1 MIDGGMFANN
11 PTICAMVEA
20 YRLYGST
27 NFTIV
32 SIGTGIEPVK
42 ADFSGAGHWGDI
54 QWLAPVISIL
64 TTGNSQTVCVQ
75 TNEILGDPHWRLD
88 ISLTTPTPQG
98 DTVNPEMDDATPGN
112 IRALANKAKQL
123 IHEQRDNIKALA
135 DELARPKA
143 TVQPNQQRPEK
154 SMFSALVA

>member
-64 TTGNSQTVCVQ
+64 TTSNSQTVCVQ

-88 ISLTTPTPQG
+88 ISLTTPTRMKSSAILIG
-98 DTVNPEMDDATPGN
+98 DW
-112 IRALANKAKQL
+112 ISHSQRLRLKAIL
-123 IHEQRDNIKALA
+123 
-135 DELARPKA
+135 
-143 TVQPNQQRPEK
+143 
-154 SMFSALVA
+154 